1 MSITIIQ
8 ILQAMASE
16 DAYIA
21 VLRGPTR
28 AYKEHISVCR
38 ADGLATRTRL
48 VFSRK
53 MLNNLMEAN
62 FVEQDGSE
70 KEDQITIFKLT
81 YQGREIAK
89 LSLIPRDSTLKAF
102 LKDKL
107 LSGGYPWPE
116 NLEGKSI
123 AWLKS
128 EIAAFDSGDRGMD
141 SVEGGTE

>member
-1 MSITIIQ
+1 MSITTVQ
-8 ILQAMASE
+8 ILQAMFTE

-28 AYKEHISVCR
+28 HYKEHISVCR
-38 ADGLATRTRL
+38 VNGRATRVRL
-48 VFSRK
+48 VLSRQQ
-53 MLNNLMEAN
+53 LNDLIGAN
-62 FVEQDGSE
+62 FVRQDGPE
-70 KEDQITIFKLT
+70 KEDQITVFRLT
-81 YQGREIAK
+81 DQGREIAK
-89 LSLIPRDSTLKAF
+89 LSLIPRDSPLKAL

-116 NLEGKSI
+116 NLDGKSI

-128 EIAAFDSGDRGMD
+128 EIAAFDSGDSGMD